1 MPMLSADATSDTESG
16 WTSFDKHDEMSALA
30 DFSKSRVLVVGDLI
44 LDRYIQGKTSRI
56 SREAPVAVVLTE
68 AIDERPGGAAN
79 TAANTAALGAHTT
92 LIGFIGQDAAGESL
106 CKLLTENT
114 IRAELVESASAETI
128 VKSRI
133 LSKNQQLLR
142 LDRERGY
149 HDKKEL
155 TKLYARYMTCLDDA
169 DVVVLS
175 DYASGTMR
183 DAQKLIAAAR
193 KANKPVFVDPRQR
206 NFYSYKGA
214 TVLTPN
220 YDEFRAI
227 VGSCDDLQTLE
238 RLGLELKEDLSLT
251 ALLVTRGKEGMSLIQ
266 DAKHIFHLHAKAQEV
281 YDVTGAGDT
290 VIAVMATA
298 YACGLSLPEAMR
310 LANQAASL
318 VVAKSG
324 TATTSSSELEYS
336 LRREADTKIVRELP
350 TLLEQLEEAR
360 HRGLRIVMTNGCFDI
375 LHAGHIHSLRQ
386 AASLGDCLIVAVND
400 DNSVR
405 QIKGEERPFNNL
417 AHRLSVLAELHMID
431 WLIPFSETTPLALVE
446 AITPD
451 VLAKGGDYKME
462 QVDGYQHV
470 IANGGQVVILDYVE
484 GLSSTKFLEKLT

>member
-1 MPMLSADATSDTESG
+1 MSSLGATSDTESG
-16 WTSFDKHDEMSALA
+16 WNSSDKNGGMSALA

-56 SREAPVAVVLTE
+56 SREAPVPVVLTE
-68 AIDERPGGAAN
+68 AIEERPGGAAN
-79 TAANTAALGAHTT
+79 AAANIAALGAHAT
-92 LIGFIGQDAAGESL
+92 LIGFVGQDAAGESL
-106 CKLLTENT
+106 RKLLTDHT
-114 IRAELVESASAETI
+114 IKAELIESESAETI

-142 LDRERGY
+142 LDRGRGC
-149 HDKKEL
+149 HDEKEL
-155 TKLYARYMTCLDDA
+155 AKLYDRYTACLDNA

-183 DAQKLIAAAR
+183 NAQKLIAAAR
-193 KANKPVFVDPRQR
+193 SANKPVFVDPRQR
-206 NFYSYKGA
+206 NFHSYKGA

-227 VGSCDDLQTLE
+227 VGDCDDLQTLE
-238 RLGLELKEDLSLT
+238 RLGLKLREDLSLT
-251 ALLVTRGKEGMSLIQ
+251 ALLVTRGKEGMSLLQ
-266 DAKHIFHLHAKAQEV
+266 DAEHIFHLHAKAREV

-298 YACGLSLPEAMR
+298 YAGGLSLPEAMR

-324 TATTSSSELEYS
+324 TATTSHDELEYS
-336 LRREADTKIVRELP
+336 LRREADTKIIRELP
-350 TLLEQLEEAR
+350 TLLKQVETAR
-360 HRGLRIVMTNGCFDI
+360 RRGLRIVMTNGCFDI

-400 DNSVR
+400 DDSVR
-405 QIKGEERPFNNL
+405 QIKGKDRPFNNL

-431 WLIPFSETTPLALVE
+431 WLIPFSETTPLALIE

-451 VLAKGGDYKME
+451 ILAKGGDYKAE
-462 QVDGYQHV
+462 QVDGHQHV
-470 IANGGQVVILDYVE
+470 TDKGGQVVILDYVE
-484 GLSSTKFLEKLT
+484 GLSTTKFLEKLN

>member
-1 MPMLSADATSDTESG
+1 MPMWSPDATSDTENG
-16 WTSFDKHDEMSALA
+16 WTSFDLYGEMSALA
-30 DFSKSRVLVVGDLI
+30 DFHKSRVLIVGDVI

-56 SREAPVAVVLTE
+56 SREAPVPVVLAE
-68 AIDERPGGAAN
+68 SIEERPGGAAN
-79 TAANTAALGAHTT
+79 TAMNTAALGAHTT
-92 LIGFIGQDAAGESL
+92 LIGFVGCDADGKKLGE
-106 CKLLTENT
+106 LLADSA
-114 IRAELVESASAETI
+114 IKAELLESKNAETI

-133 LSKNQQLLR
+133 LSKHQQLLR
-142 LDRERGY
+142 LDRERGF
-149 HDKKEL
+149 HDREEL
-155 TKLYARYMTCLDDA
+155 TRLYDCYTACLDDA

-175 DYASGTMR
+175 DYASGTMQ

-193 KANKPVFVDPRQR
+193 QANKPVFVDPRQR

-227 VGSCDDLQTLE
+227 VGCCDDLQTLE
-238 RLGLELKEDLSLT
+238 RLGLKLKKDLSLT
-251 ALLVTRGKEGMSLIQ
+251 ALLVTRGKEGMSLIH
-266 DAKHIFHLHAKAQEV
+266 DAEHIFHLHAQAREV

-290 VIAVMATA
+290 VIAVMAAA

-324 TATTSSSELEYS
+324 TATTSSDELEYS

-350 TLLEQLEEAR
+350 TLLEQVAAAR
-360 HRGLRIVMTNGCFDI
+360 RKGLRIVMTNGCFDI

-405 QIKGEERPFNNL
+405 QIKGAERPFNNL
-417 AHRLSVLAELHMID
+417 DHRLSVLAELHTID
-431 WLIPFSETTPLALVE
+431 WLIPFAETTPLALIE

-451 VLAKGGDYKME
+451 ILAKGGDYKVE

-470 IANGGQVVILDYVE
+470 IANGGQVVILDYVD
-484 GLSSTKFLEKLT
+484 GLSSTKFIEKLT